1 MLLLDIRN
9 CLHFLMP
16 ESEASIFVIRG
27 FIMAIGH
34 SLTSSISAATLPS
47 TSMSLIASL
56 HDVIAARVKGTCQ
69 GRRERSVSVLWHG
82 TAPDRKAEHA
92 TAVDQW
98 RSTLLLAD

>member
-9 CLHFLMP
+9 CLHFLRP

-56 HDVIAARVKGTCQ
+56 HDVIAARVEAPAEGA
-69 GRRERSVSVLWHG
+69 GRAGDVSLLCVPA
-82 TAPDRKAEHA
+82 APAHA
-92 TAVDQW
+92 VRQ
-98 RSTLLLAD
+98 RY